1 MPWSYCVFSVLYTVD
16 GKARE
21 GDSQNRRAP
30 DELGS
35 SAPAEGSR
43 VCKVLCCNSVTH
55 TIPGLQVLVCGR
67 PTPVPQFDRRVPKP
81 PACTETARTV
91 MRTRYTT
98 RDSKHN
104 TARTV
109 VTNTYERL
117 DTQYINYK
125 GYYKLQTETSVMNEI
140 LPRPHRH
147 MGITIERTLQRCSLH
162 MLSPWDSVHCTQ
174 NTM

>member
-1 MPWSYCVFSVLYTVD
+1 MHLHRWGSAKKV
-16 GKARE
+16 
-21 GDSQNRRAP
+21 AP
-30 DELGS
+30 DGQGGRIFAKEEKAKGWRMPYGRKRPS
-35 SAPAEGSR
+35 SAPAKPAVANAAAGEAQQVAVASCEATVPVSR
-43 VCKVLCCNSVTH
+43 KHRLHTKTIVAALAVSPPCSH
-55 TIPGLQVLVCGR
+55 TIS
-67 PTPVPQFDRRVPKP
+67 TP
-81 PACTETARTV
+81 EE
-91 MRTRYTT
+91 
-98 RDSKHN
+98 KHS
-104 TARTV
+104 A
-109 VTNTYERL
+109 YRL